1 MHFGNDNDENMAPH
15 LVEELYGP
23 FGQVVGDSDNQGLTS
38 RTSDQAS
45 NRKLEPHALGQE
57 NRLYPFKKFQNSQV
71 GRHCQTNEQ
80 ASHDSEM
87 QI

>member
-1 MHFGNDNDENMAPH
+1 MHFANENDENMAPH
-15 LVEELYGP
+15 LIEELYGP

-45 NRKLEPHALGQE
+45 NRKLEPVSLSQE
-57 NRLYPFKKFQNSQV
+57 NRLYPFKKFEHSQ
-71 GRHCQTNEQ
+71 GRGWQTNEH

-87 QI
+87 QV